1 MDASTGR
8 TDDVCLV
15 VTGGDPIADSALQGL
30 PPRSC
35 TIGVDSGVG
44 HALALGLHVD
54 LAVGDFDSLDRDV
67 LAEAER
73 TGTTV
78 ERHPAAK
85 DATDLELGLDAAVR
99 HGGRRVV
106 VLGGHGGRLDHLLAN
121 ALLLAAPR
129 FAGVVVEARMG
140 DARVS
145 IARPGAPATVAAAVG
160 ATVSLL
166 PVGGIAS
173 GVSTTGL
180 AYPLAAEDL
189 APGTTRGVSNVV
201 TDPDA
206 TVSLTGGTLLV
217 VLPGVPT

>member
-1 MDASTGR
+1 MDTNIDR
-8 TDDVCLV
+8 TDGACLV
-15 VTGGDPIADSALQGL
+15 VTGGDPIPAGALQGL
-30 PPRSC
+30 QPGSC
-35 TIGVDSGVG
+35 VIGVDSGVA

-54 LAVGDFDSLDRDV
+54 LAVGDFDSLDLGV

-73 TGTTV
+73 SGTTV

-85 DATDLELGLDAAVR
+85 DATDLELGLEAAVR
-99 HGGRRVV
+99 HGARRVV

-145 IARPGAPATVAAAVG
+145 LARPGAPATVAGAVG

-180 AYPLAAEDL
+180 AYPLDAEDL
-189 APGTTRGVSNVV
+189 EPGTTRGVSNVV
-201 TDPDA
+201 TDPGA

-217 VLPGVPT
+217 VLPGAPA

>member
-1 MDASTGR
+1 
-8 TDDVCLV
+8 
-15 VTGGDPIADSALQGL
+15 
-30 PPRSC
+30 
-35 TIGVDSGVG
+35 
-44 HALALGLHVD
+44 
-54 LAVGDFDSLDRDV
+54 
-67 LAEAER
+67 
-73 TGTTV
+73 
-78 ERHPAAK
+78 
-85 DATDLELGLDAAVR
+85 
-99 HGGRRVV
+99 V